1 MLPDECL
8 RHPWIVKNKERAL
21 ENASRAVS
29 PAVCH
34 PLAVEKLRSYVKNKK
49 FRRLV
54 FGVLFVN
61 SVMRMLQTLQRNK
74 SDHGIEYVRVSCLV
88 GKMIAKWT

>member
-1 MLPDECL
+1 M
-8 RHPWIVKNKERAL
+8 AGA
-21 ENASRAVS
+21 ASRAIS
-29 PAVCH
+29 PALLPCEQQK

-61 SVMRMLQTLQRNK
+61 SVMRMLRTLQQNK
-74 SDHGIEYVRVSCLV
+74 SSHGIDYVKVFCFVDFEGGFSRSSSTESRLN
-88 GKMIAKWT
+88 